1 MTYKDLPGEQW
12 RNAPGYPGYLVSN
25 LGRVVSFRRHR
36 TGKLM
41 QAQPQYSRRG
51 SRWVITGRT
60 VTLRPLGG
68 GGRAVSLSRLVA
80 VTWLPQPQ
88 EVFQHQV
95 ARHIDGDVTNDAAS
109 NLFWDQPGR
118 RRSDV

>member
-1 MTYKDLPGEQW
+1 MAYKDLPGERW

-25 LGRVVSFRRHR
+25 LGRVVSFRRER

-41 QAQPQYSRRG
+41 QPQPQYCRRG

-60 VTLRPLGG
+60 VTLRPLAGG
-68 GGRAVSLSRLVA
+68 SRAVSLSRLVA
-80 VTWLPQPQ
+80 LAWLPQP
-88 EVFQHQV
+88 EDVSQV
-95 ARHIDGDVTNDAAS
+95 ARHIDGDVTNDAVS